1 MPSDAEKILAQ
12 AAFSLH
18 PDEFLLI
25 RLPPAAVV
33 AAAAVVAELA
43 DPFMALI
50 VDSRELTVILERES
64 FDEYAHRLPSAEVAD
79 TSFRLLTLEQPLNS
93 DLVGLMAIMARVLA
107 DAGISLL
114 ALSAYAYD
122 HLFVPAQQAE
132 AALSALEE
140 FQASLRSS
148 Q

>member
-1 MPSDAEKILAQ
+1 MPSDAEKVLAQ

-64 FDEYAHRLPSAEVAD
+64 FDEYAHRLPGADVAD
-79 TSFRLLTLEQPLNS
+79 TPFRLLTLEQSLNS

-122 HLFVPAQQAE
+122 HLLVPAPQAE
-132 AALSALEE
+132 AALSALEQ